1 MYSHTFNKTILR
13 EYDIRGIVGKDLN
26 LIDALYLGKSF
37 ATLLKRNK
45 YKNVVIGYD
54 GRHSSLKIHKELI
67 KGLLSQGIEVF
78 KIGLVPTPLLYFSM
92 YSKKLDSG
100 IMITGSHNPPNYN
113 GFKMLLKN
121 KSIVGKDILDIAKIS
136 SKGDFYKNKR
146 GKENKTSI
154 KDKYLFFLTN
164 SANVKKNIKIAW
176 DPGNG
181 SSGEIISRLTK
192 KLNGKHYLINEK
204 IDGSFPAH
212 HPDPTVEKNL
222 KQLINLVK
230 KKKCDFGFA
239 FDGDGDRLGV
249 VDNEGKIIYAD
260 KIVAFLAKDVLLEKP
275 KSKII
280 LDIKSSQIVFN
291 EIKKLKGKPF
301 FWKTGHSLIKEK
313 MKETKA
319 IFAGEMS
326 GHIFFADKY
335 YGFDDAIYASIRFL
349 NLFCDSNK
357 SLSKIFSDMEK
368 SYNTP
373 ELRFNTTE
381 TEKFTIVE
389 KLKKNLKKEKKK
401 FIAIDGVRYSTK
413 DGWWLVRASNTQNII
428 VARCEAY
435 TKKNLNKVKLNLR
448 KNLKKCSFKVPK
460 F

>member
-146 GKENKTSI
+146 GKVNKISI

-212 HPDPTVEKNL
+212 HPDPTVAKNL

-260 KIVAFLAKDVLLEKP
+260 KIVAFLAKDVLLKKP

-368 SYNTP
+368 SYTTP

-401 FIAIDGVRYSTK
+401 FVAIDGVRYSTK

>member
-1 MYSHTFNKTILR
+1 MESHTFNKTILR
-13 EYDIRGIVGKDLN
+13 AYDIRGIFEKDLN
-26 LIDALYLGKSF
+26 LIDALFLGKYF
-37 ATLLKRNK
+37 LILKK
-45 YKNVVIGYD
+45 KKKLKNVVIGYD
-54 GRHSSLKIHKELI
+54 GRISSLKIEKELV
-67 KGLLSQGIEVF
+67 KGLLSKGIKVY

-92 YSKKLDSG
+92 YSRKLDSG

-121 KSIVGKDILDIAKIS
+121 KNIFGKDILDIAKIS
-136 SKGDFYKNKR
+136 SKGEFCKNKK
-146 GKENKTSI
+146 GKVKKISMMN
-154 KDKYLFFLTN
+154 KYLLFLIN
-164 SANVKKNIKIAW
+164 SANIKKNVKVAW

-181 SSGEIISRLTK
+181 SSGKIISYLTK

-204 IDGSFPAH
+204 IDGTFPAH
-212 HPDPTVEKNL
+212 HPDPTVLKNL

-249 VDNEGKIIYAD
+249 VDDKGKIIFAD
-260 KIVAFLAKDVLLEKP
+260 KIVAFLAKDVLLGKP
-275 KSKII
+275 NSKII

-291 EIKKLKGKPF
+291 EIKKLKGRPI

-313 MKETKA
+313 MKEIKA
-319 IFAGEMS
+319 TFAGEMS

-349 NLFCDSNK
+349 NLFSDSNK
-357 SLSKIFSDMEK
+357 SLSKIFNNMEK
-368 SYNTP
+368 SFNTP
-373 ELRFNTTE
+373 ELRFNSTE
-381 TEKFTIVE
+381 TEKFMIVK
-389 KLKKNLKKEKKK
+389 KLKKILKKEKKK

-413 DGWWLVRASNTQNII
+413 EGWWLVRASNTQNII

-435 TKKNLNKVKLNLR
+435 SKENLNKVKLNLR
-448 KNLKKCSFKVPK
+448 KNLKKCCFEVPK

>member
-1 MYSHTFNKTILR
+1 MENHTFNKTILR
-13 EYDIRGIVGKDLN
+13 AYDIRGIFEKDLN
-26 LIDALYLGKSF
+26 LIDALFLGKSF
-37 ATLLKRNK
+37 ATLLKK
-45 YKNVVIGYD
+45 KKLKNVVIGYD
-54 GRHSSLKIHKELI
+54 GRISSLKIEKELV
-67 KGLLSQGIEVF
+67 KGLLSKGIKVY

-92 YSKKLDSG
+92 YSRKLDSG

-121 KSIVGKDILDIAKIS
+121 KNIFGKDILDIAKIS
-136 SKGDFYKNKR
+136 SKGEFCKNKK
-146 GKENKTSI
+146 GKVKKISMMN
-154 KDKYLFFLTN
+154 KYLLFLIN
-164 SANVKKNIKIAW
+164 SANIKKNVKVAW

-181 SSGEIISRLTK
+181 SSGKIISYLTK

-204 IDGSFPAH
+204 IDGTFPAH
-212 HPDPTVEKNL
+212 HPDPTVLKNL

-230 KKKCDFGFA
+230 KKKCDLGFA

-249 VDNEGKIIYAD
+249 VDDKGKIIFAD
-260 KIVAFLAKDVLLEKP
+260 KIVAFLAKDVLLGKP
-275 KSKII
+275 NSKII

-291 EIKKLKGKPF
+291 EIKKLKGRPI

-313 MKETKA
+313 MKEIKA
-319 IFAGEMS
+319 TFAGEMS

-349 NLFCDSNK
+349 NLFSNSNK
-357 SLSKIFSDMEK
+357 SLSKIFNNMEK
-368 SYNTP
+368 SFNTP
-373 ELRFNTTE
+373 ELRFNSTE
-381 TEKFTIVE
+381 TEKFMIVK
-389 KLKKNLKKEKKK
+389 KLKKILKKEKKK

-413 DGWWLVRASNTQNII
+413 EGWWLVRASNTQNII

-435 TKKNLNKVKLNLR
+435 SKENLKKVKLNLR
-448 KNLKKCSFKVPK
+448 KNLKKCCFEVPK